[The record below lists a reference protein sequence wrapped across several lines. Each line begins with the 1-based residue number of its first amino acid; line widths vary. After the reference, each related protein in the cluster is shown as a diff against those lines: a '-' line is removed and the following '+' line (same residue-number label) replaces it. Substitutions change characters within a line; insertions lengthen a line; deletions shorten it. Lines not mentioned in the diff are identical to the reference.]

1 MAIFPPHRETE
12 VEQLQMKVQTLEARI
27 VRLEAALAAS
37 LRHEHWTAIAIL
49 RGEIAPVT
57 EP

>member
-12 VEQLQMKVQTLEARI
+12 VEMKVQTLEARI
-27 VRLEAALAAS
+27 VRLEQALAAS
-37 LRHEHWTAIAIL
+37 LRDDHRWTAIAIL